1 MKPVILL
8 ILLCIS
14 IVILNAYTINE
25 TFETIKEIKKKK
37 AGENEEDFYKTGKV
51 MGSDELSDEMKE
63 KTDYTKALNDYDV
76 QYHNTPEQIARDSKI
91 NLDTNIN
98 SKLLFDTSKM
108 VSENMGMPVQPNKA
122 IVGANAF
129 AHSSGIHQDG
139 VIKNRETYEIINP
152 YDVGVNE
159 SAIVLTARSG
169 RAALAY
175 RAKKIG
181 FELTKNEL
189 DLVYLEFL
197 KFADAKKEIKDED
210 ILLIIKKSI

>member
-25 TFETIKEIKKKK
+25 TFETIKDIKKKE

-91 NLDTNIN
+91 NLDTNITWVY
-98 SKLLFDTSKM
+98 DT
-108 VSENMGMPVQPNKA
+108 V
-122 IVGANAF
+122 
-129 AHSSGIHQDG
+129 
-139 VIKNRETYEIINP
+139 
-152 YDVGVNE
+152 
-159 SAIVLTARSG
+159 
-169 RAALAY
+169 
-175 RAKKIG
+175 
-181 FELTKNEL
+181 KNEKIAMQTPAVQGSYIYYKL
-189 DLVYLEFL
+189 GEPGYKYGGSTYVPNYEESVLLSSSNDYL
-197 KFADAKKEIKDED
+197 
-210 ILLIIKKSI
+210 KKST